1 LKLTKKDFDLT
12 AKFKPIDG
20 LEAIPDGLIEVRKA
34 SKVNFDYRL
43 QINDYSYF

>member
-1 LKLTKKDFDLT
+1 MKLTKNNFDLT

-20 LEAIPDGLIEVRKA
+20 LEVIPDGLIEVNKA
-34 SKVNFDYRL
+34 NNKNFDYRL